1 MSLELVRLTETLSLV
16 VGQNR
21 GRFPFAHA
29 FLVQDRVCALIDSGC
44 GFDIL
49 RQIKES
55 FSVDLVINSHGH
67 PDHSCGNW
75 LFSDIPL
82 YAPKEGA
89 DTHGR
94 IVPLSHRFLGHG
106 PLADH
111 WQSWIRQIT
120 GFADRTPTHFFSD
133 GHVFD
138 FGRLKLTA
146 CHTPGH
152 TCDHYCF
159 FEPKDRILLSF
170 DIDLTSFGPWYGN
183 LESNLSQFRRSIEI
197 VRNIEPR
204 LVASSHLHPVS
215 EGIDR
220 AFQGYAAVFDRRRQA
235 IINLISRGADKA
247 SLGNAAPI
255 YGRHSFAPELLAF
268 FEGRMIDLHLQ
279 ELAAEGL
286 IRLQEERYYLTSPEL
301 AVSREASRCAVPRGT
316 R

>member
-1 MSLELVRLTETLSLV
+1 MSVELIHLTETLSLV

-21 GRFPFAHA
+21 GRFPYAHA
-29 FLVQDRVCALIDSGC
+29 FLVQDKVCALIDSGC

-49 RQIKES
+49 RRIKES
-55 FSVDLVINSHGH
+55 FSIDLVINSHGH
-67 PDHSCGNW
+67 PDHCCGNW
-75 LFSDIPL
+75 LFPDAPL
-82 YAPKEGA
+82 YVPKEGA

-94 IVPLSHRFLGHG
+94 IVPLSHRFLGRG

-146 CHTPGH
+146 LHTPGH
-152 TCDHYCF
+152 TADHYCF

-170 DIDLTSFGPWYGN
+170 DVDLTSFGPWYGN
-183 LESNLSQFRRSIEI
+183 LESNLSQFKRSIEL
-197 VRNIEPR
+197 VRHMGPR
-204 LVASSHLHPVS
+204 LVASSHLHPITD
-215 EGIDR
+215 GIEL

-235 IINLISRGADKA
+235 IIDLISRGADRA
-247 SLGNAAPI
+247 GLGKAAPI
-255 YGRHSFAPELLAF
+255 YGRHSFAPEFLAF

-286 IRLQEERYYLTSPEL
+286 IRQQGERYHLTSPAL
-301 AVSREASRCAVPRGT
+301 AASREPSRCAAER
-316 R
+316 